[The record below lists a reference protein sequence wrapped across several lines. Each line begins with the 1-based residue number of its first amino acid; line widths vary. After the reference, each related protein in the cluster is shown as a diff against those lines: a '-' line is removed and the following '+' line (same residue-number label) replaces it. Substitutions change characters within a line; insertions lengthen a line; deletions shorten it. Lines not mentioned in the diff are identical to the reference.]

1 MEVFMVHGTLEKIL
15 SRGHAY
21 LPEKLTTWSRR
32 A

>member
-15 SRGHAY
+15 SCGHAC
-21 LPEKLTTWSRR
+21 LPEKLATWSRS